1 MLQMDKTV
9 EAFLKCIVC
18 LMIYPVIWLVVDH
31 CHGCF
36 WWTFS
41 VTLRVQVASWW
52 FDSISWRVWDVQ
64 SEEEFRPESPILILQ
79 RWVSYSST
87 LCYLWCRPLQ
97 KNESQPLPEGQA
109 WTSWSASI
117 LRQGN
122 INGWNFL
129 QLIKIQDGDGKNT
142 RFHREGP
149 LHFGLGKAYKASRV
163 LCLSSLF
170 FGEKIVVFTNMVRV
184 GGFLVRATWVLMAL
198 QHRKVLWDKSWYS
211 DWPML
216 QQIMPAMSW
225 FEAPVDAVSSR
236 WHLSNW
242 IIG

>member
-1 MLQMDKTV
+1 M
-9 EAFLKCIVC
+9 FSLKKSPDLSHPSWYSRDELVTPA
-18 LMIYPVIWLVVDH
+18 LDVIFDVDRCRRMNPNH
-31 CHGCF
+31 CQ
-36 WWTFS
+36 TS
-41 VTLRVQVASWW
+41 
-52 FDSISWRVWDVQ
+52 
-64 SEEEFRPESPILILQ
+64 
-79 RWVSYSST
+79 
-87 LCYLWCRPLQ
+87 
-97 KNESQPLPEGQA
+97 

-142 RFHREGP
+142 RFHRDCP

-170 FGEKIVVFTNMVRV
+170 FGDKIVVFTNMVRV

-198 QHRKVLWDKSWYS
+198 QHRKVLWDKSWDS

-225 FEAPVDAVSSR
+225 FEAPVEAVSSR